1 MKPLFQSIFAA
12 SLGLSL
18 LSGSVSAQV
27 TGSNLDDLAKELANP
42 GGSSAT
48 MNFKFDYRTFDG
60 NLPGAG
66 KQDSLTTTFQPV
78 LPFKLGNGDNL
89 IVRPAFA
96 YVLDQ
101 PAVDANA
108 GKFDRLDGF
117 GDIAYDVLYSTQ
129 RGDWTLGA
137 GVVGAIP
144 VGSEVSG
151 KNWLLGPSAL
161 AVKTLDWGVTGI
173 FPFHNQK
180 VAGNGADFSITSLQ
194 YFLFYGLGD
203 GWMIGTGPTITYDW
217 NATSGNQWTVPFALS
232 LAKTTTIGKQP
243 FKFNAAIEY
252 SAIRPDSFGQEL
264 KLTFTFSPV
273 TKNPFVRK

>member
-1 MKPLFQSIFAA
+1 MNILLKTIVAA
-12 SLGLSL
+12 TSLVL
-18 LSGSVSAQV
+18 LSGVASAQV
-27 TGSNLDDLAKELANP
+27 TGSNLDDLAKELSNP

-48 MNFKFDYRTFDG
+48 MNFKFDYRTYG
-60 NLPGAG
+60 GTLPGAG
-66 KQDSLTTTFQPV
+66 NQDSLTTTFQPV

-89 IVRPAFA
+89 IVRPAFS

-101 PAVDANA
+101 PAFD
-108 GKFDRLDGF
+108 GTTSSFDRLDGW

-129 RGDWTLGA
+129 RGPWTLGA

-161 AVKTLDWGVTGI
+161 AVNTTDWGVFGL

-180 VAGNGADFSITSLQ
+180 VAGSGADFSITSLQ

-203 GWMIGTGPTITYDW
+203 GWMVGTGPTITYDW
-217 NATSGNQWTVPFALS
+217 NATSNNRWTVPFALS
-232 LAKTTTIGKQP
+232 IAKTTTIGERVVKL
-243 FKFNAAIEY
+243 NAAVEY
-252 SAIRPDSFGQEL
+252 AAIRPDNFGADW

-273 TKNPFVRK
+273 TKNPFVRN

>member
-1 MKPLFQSIFAA
+1 MKSLSQSILAA
-12 SLGLSL
+12 SLAVSL
-18 LSGSVSAQV
+18 MSGSAVAQV

-48 MNFKFDYRTFDG
+48 MNFKFEYRSFDG

-66 KQDSLTTTFQPV
+66 KQENFTTTFQPV
-78 LPFKLGNGDNL
+78 LPFRLDNGNNL

-101 PAVDANA
+101 PSFDASTGQFN
-108 GKFDRLDGF
+108 RLDGF

-129 RGDWTLGA
+129 NGDWTLGA

-151 KNWLLGPSAL
+151 KNWLLGPSVL
-161 AVKTLDWGVTGI
+161 AVKTMDWGVAGL

-180 VAGNGADFSITSLQ
+180 VGGTGADVSITSLQ

-203 GWMIGTGPTITYDW
+203 GWQIGTGPTISYDW
-217 NATSGNQWTVPFALS
+217 NAGSGNQWTVPIGVS
-232 LAKTTTIGKQP
+232 LAKTTTIGGEPVKL
-243 FKFNAAIEY
+243 NATVEY
-252 SAIRPDSFGQEL
+252 GAIRPDDFGQEW
-264 KLTFTFSPV
+264 KLSFTFSPV
-273 TKNPFVRK
+273 TKNPFVKN